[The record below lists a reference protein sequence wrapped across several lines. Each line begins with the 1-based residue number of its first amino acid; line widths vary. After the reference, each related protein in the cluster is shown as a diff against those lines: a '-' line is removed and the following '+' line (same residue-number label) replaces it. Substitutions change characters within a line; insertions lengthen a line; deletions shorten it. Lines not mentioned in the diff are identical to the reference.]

1 MSVALDVVPEHT
13 YQWIDAA
20 APTHPSLI
28 DTRHV
33 TGELFGFI
41 NIPMAVWIDECGTIV
56 RNAESASIERSPL
69 RDMDIP
75 DGLPERLTQ
84 MFTEVKQIPDD
95 AEAYRAAIVD
105 WVDNGGRSRFALTP
119 DEVIERSRP
128 RGADEAEAAAC
139 FELGQ
144 HLRADRRR
152 RRRRAVVA
160 AGPRARP
167 GQLDVQ
173 APGLDARHHAP
184 RTRPRTTSSRART
197 TSTPATGWTTSWP
210 AAAAPSTRPAPSSD
224 PGQRR
229 ASTGTD
235 SARGRSLGGRWST
248 CAGWPSRP
256 CARRR

>member
-1 MSVALDVVPEHT
+1 VSVALDVVPEHA

-33 TGELFGFI
+33 TGELFGFN
-41 NIPMAVWIDECGTIV
+41 NIPMAVWIDEGGTIV

-144 HLRADRRR
+144 HLRATVGDDAAVPWW
-152 RRRRAVVA
+152 RRAHELDPGNWTYKRQAWTLVTTAEGASENDLVQGPNDVYAGNWLDDVVA
-160 AGPRARP
+160 SGGGAKYT
-167 GQLDVQ
+167 
-173 APGLDARHHAP
+173 
-184 RTRPRTTSSRART
+184 TRP
-197 TSTPATGWTTSWP
+197 
-210 AAAAPSTRPAPSSD
+210 
-224 PGQRR
+224 Q
-229 ASTGTD
+229 
-235 SARGRSLGGRWST
+235 L
-248 CAGWPSRP
+248 
-256 CARRR
+256 